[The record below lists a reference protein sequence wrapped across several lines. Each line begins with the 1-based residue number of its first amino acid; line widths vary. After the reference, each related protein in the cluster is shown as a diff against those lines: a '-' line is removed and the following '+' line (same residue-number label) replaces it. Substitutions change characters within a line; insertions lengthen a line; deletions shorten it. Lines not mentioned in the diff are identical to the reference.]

1 MSSSSSSS
9 DDSNEESGIDNHPAP
24 VDVALSSSS
33 SYDDSSSEESD
44 SDDDSPKINNNSF
57 PDKIIG
63 GGNEEELED
72 RTIKMLQNLS
82 KDEHLQEVQQFIQ
95 NLNSADSSKPAA
107 PRLKKVP
114 PNDLLQDQITWSS
127 ILSLGLSL
135 VGFNSRRQASARE
148 ELNINR
154 FISFFG
160 TRPQALAPLSKM
172 SKSCFLKNVH
182 HVKIYS

>member
-82 KDEHLQEVQQFIQ
+82 KDEHLQVQQFIQ